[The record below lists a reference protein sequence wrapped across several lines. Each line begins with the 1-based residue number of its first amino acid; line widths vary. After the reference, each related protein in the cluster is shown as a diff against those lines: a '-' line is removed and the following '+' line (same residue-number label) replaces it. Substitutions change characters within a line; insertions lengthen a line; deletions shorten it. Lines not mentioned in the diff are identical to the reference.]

1 MVPASKHFEDSIR
14 LQALDLIITSH
25 SSKEDFLPQD
35 LELICETLKLS
46 MVIQSPA
53 DRQEVVVLMKKLH
66 WRISNALE
74 KVRKQISQY

>member
-35 LELICETLKLS
+35 LELICDTLKLS
-46 MVIQSPA
+46 MVLQSSA
-53 DRQEVVVLMKKLH
+53 DRQEVVALMKKLH

-74 KVRKQISQY
+74 KVRKETIC